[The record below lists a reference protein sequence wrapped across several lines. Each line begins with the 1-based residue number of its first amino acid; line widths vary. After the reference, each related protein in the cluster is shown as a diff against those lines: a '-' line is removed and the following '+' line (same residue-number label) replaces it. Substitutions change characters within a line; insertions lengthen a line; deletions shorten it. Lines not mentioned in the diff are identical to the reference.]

1 MTGSVLQRAVK
12 VNRKLLSIKTGPGAM
27 ILPAD
32 ITRLHLAFAR
42 NDFPGNVSRHHGAK
56 KFWREYLPSLKYH
69 NPTVSMTVER
79 SSEATCPAKLTIHYN
94 ASAAPKTLPETS
106 SNDTSSVQ
114 TPTFGNS
121 FSNVSQT
128 KEINM
133 KSKSNKEI
141 LERFIKVSEA
151 KPAEILPSDIQLK
164 GWIDNIQEK
173 SIKEANIMKLHNA
186 KRKRQEDMM
195 AAARGK
201 TA

>member
-1 MTGSVLQRAVK
+1 
-12 VNRKLLSIKTGPGAM
+12 
-27 ILPAD
+27 
-32 ITRLHLAFAR
+32 
-42 NDFPGNVSRHHGAK
+42 
-56 KFWREYLPSLKYH
+56 
-69 NPTVSMTVER
+69 MTVER

-121 FSNVSQT
+121 FSNLSQT